1 MIATILPSST
11 TFHAVDYN
19 ERKVSEG
26 VAELLEME
34 NFGFIGRVDSY
45 TPEQLK
51 QYLTKYTYRHN
62 QRIQSPQFHL
72 AISCRGDDFLSKL
85 NEHKMGCVVY
95 NDHMNMKDTAKRRDW
110 SACYRSF
117 VSQICPPL
125 RYYVKLEEI

>member
-62 QRIQSPQFHL
+62 QRGLWRGRPAYSHL
-72 AISCRGDDFLSKL
+72 RPS
-85 NEHKMGCVVY
+85 
-95 NDHMNMKDTAKRRDW
+95 
-110 SACYRSF
+110 
-117 VSQICPPL
+117 
-125 RYYVKLEEI
+125 RY